1 MRAGSRMK
9 YSPGEDTGLKG
20 AGFPEKSCRPRA
32 LLYEFK
38 PRLGP
43 GRAAFPAGSELRSR
57 GFAAGRAYPGIS
69 GHRRRGLPHFFDL
82 QGLGQL
88 LIFLNPQLRRAFRER
103 NFRRQAGRD
112 FIAHEARDARRLQ
125 HIPEYGDFA
134 GVGRAKD
141 FFHGGQGQTG
151 SLCFYFSPAV
161 KAVKPNDAGPAASV
175 PTPGEGARPRS
186 I

>member
-1 MRAGSRMK
+1 MK
-9 YSPGEDTGLKG
+9 HSSGEETGLKG
-20 AGFPEKSCRPRA
+20 AGFPKKLSRPRA

-43 GRAAFPAGSELRSR
+43 GRATFPAGSELRSR
-57 GFAAGRAYPGIS
+57 GFAAGRACPGIS

-88 LIFLNPQLRRAFRER
+88 LILLNPQLRRAFRER

-125 HIPEYGDFA
+125 HIPEHGRFA
-134 GVGRAKD
+134 GVWRAKD
-141 FFHGGQGQTG
+141 FFHGGQGQTQ

-161 KAVKPNDAGPAASV
+161 NAVKPNDNCA
-175 PTPGEGARPRS
+175 TRQ
-186 I
+186 